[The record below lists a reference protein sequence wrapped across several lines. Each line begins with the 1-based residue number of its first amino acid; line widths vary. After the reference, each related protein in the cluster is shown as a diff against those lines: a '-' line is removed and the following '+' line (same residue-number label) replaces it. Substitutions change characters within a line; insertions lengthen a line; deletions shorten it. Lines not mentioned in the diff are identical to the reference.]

1 MRGGDGRAGATS
13 HAHQQTLVGV
23 LAPDGA
29 LLVLEDSQ
37 EATSDVAPSSS
48 FTSGSFF
55 NSGRAEPNG
64 LNGGFKRFVHVAG
77 TSPLPSHT
85 VPVV

>member
-1 MRGGDGRAGATS
+1 MGGSS
-13 HAHQQTLVGV
+13 HGQQQTLVGV

-37 EATSDVAPSSS
+37 EGTSEAAPSSS
-48 FTSGSFF
+48 FTSASFF
-55 NSGRAEPNG
+55 NNAGRAEQSG

-77 TSPLPSHT
+77 TSPLSSHT